1 MIVHNLSD
9 VVSDGQ
15 EGERA
20 FLSIS
25 GEHIRLEN
33 EKKAGRYRYFMIKDV
48 VRILKNAKVV

>member
-1 MIVHNLSD
+1 MTVHNLSD

>member
-1 MIVHNLSD
+1 MILHNLSD

-25 GEHIRLEN
+25 GEYIRLEN
-33 EKKAGRYRYFMIKDV
+33 EKKAGRYRYFMVKDV